1 MGILRNTI
9 VLGAL
14 ALALPN
20 PPASEAPGGV
30 VPESAGSFA
39 YVAAAA
45 ETFADLRA
53 FCVRRPGVC
62 QTAGHIAGTM
72 EAKAKYS
79 AKLIYE
85 WANEAGSADT
95 RTTSLPADLAEAD
108 PIATG
113 THGSGNRLAL
123 SQSTLKLEDLI
134 PEWTPPERLAGRPKK
149 G

>member
-1 MGILRNTI
+1 MGILRNTVI
-9 VLGAL
+9 LGAVVL
-14 ALALPN
+14 AMPN
-20 PPASEAPGGV
+20 PPASERADGV
-30 VPESAGSFA
+30 VAENASSFA

-53 FCVRRPGVC
+53 FCERRPGVC

-85 WANEAGSADT
+85 WANEAGGADAYA
-95 RTTSLPADLAEAD
+95 TSMPPDLAEAD

-113 THGSGNRLAL
+113 TTGGSKGQMI

-134 PEWTPPERLAGRPKK
+134 PEWKAPANRPSPSKK